1 MVGNEKPSSA
11 PTAGQKIVEA
21 VAADPVVQA
30 AVEHAADPGVV
41 SVARAAAVAI
51 EDAAILQT
59 AGVREAGVLQAAGQR
74 QAAALRVEGQRN
86 INLIWETTQMR
97 VALSVIWCSLIAA
110 AVLAVFGR
118 WLGANELQLAA
129 VVFVFG
135 ASNLVIGF
143 YFGRTN
149 HQRTGGIGDQ
159 DPEGR

>member
-1 MVGNEKPSSA
+1 MGEPETASPLA
-11 PTAGQKIVEA
+11 AGQKIVEA

-30 AVEHAADPGVV
+30 AVEHAADPGVLAG
-41 SVARAAAVAI
+41 ARAAAVAI
-51 EDAAILQT
+51 EEAAVLQSGGVRDAA
-59 AGVREAGVLQAAGQR
+59 VLAAAGQR
-74 QAAALRVEGQRN
+74 DAAALRVEGQRN

-97 VALSVIWCSLIAA
+97 VALSVIWCSLVAA

-118 WLGANELQLAA
+118 WLGAKELQLAA

-149 HQRTGGIGDQ
+149 HARTGGIGDQ